1 MDLRVIMLC
10 LKLNAL
16 DIRILSRM
24 GLLELGEPKYS
35 MGLSQSNMYVLMAAG
50 DVEVCA
56 MGIFSTLKKAQEYSE
71 MLGEIRRRMWIE
83 KFCVDDPTFYEDE
96 SEYIVWKS

>member
-1 MDLRVIMLC
+1 
-10 LKLNAL
+10 
-16 DIRILSRM
+16 M
-24 GLLELGEPKYS
+24 GAR
-35 MGLSQSNMYVLMAAG
+35 QSNMYVLMVAG

-56 MGIFSTLKKAQEYSE
+56 MGIFSTLEKAKEHAE
-71 MLGEIRRRMWIE
+71 LMGEKRRRMWIE